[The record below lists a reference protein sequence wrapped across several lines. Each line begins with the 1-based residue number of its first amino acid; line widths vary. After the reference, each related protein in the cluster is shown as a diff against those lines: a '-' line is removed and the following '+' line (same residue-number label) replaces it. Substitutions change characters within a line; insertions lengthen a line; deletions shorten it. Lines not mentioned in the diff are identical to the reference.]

1 MKTLGQWALDV
12 FVRTAPTVSALAP
25 PGRRSPAK
33 FHHACAPSSRVA
45 ACSTTARLRQVLEHP
60 PLLRLRPRAVSR
72 RPRSASLPSRRLRLS
87 PPTAPNPRSSSP
99 LSYTRRAR
107 ASSSVL
113 LKPCQPSSHP
123 FEPKTVRESHR
134 PYHLRREPH
143 SKRIR
148 LLRTPFFD

>member
-60 PLLRLRPRAVSR
+60 PCYDLVPAPLVADLGARRYRAVASACH
-72 RPRSASLPSRRLRLS
+72 RPQLPILGRVLHR
-87 PPTAPNPRSSSP
+87 APQHACQPP
-99 LSYTRRAR
+99 LSLLSTAT
-107 ASSSVL
+107 ASALPLRSICSESTES
-113 LKPCQPSSHP
+113 QPP
-123 FEPKTVRESHR
+123 
-134 PYHLRREPH
+134 
-143 SKRIR
+143 
-148 LLRTPFFD
+148 